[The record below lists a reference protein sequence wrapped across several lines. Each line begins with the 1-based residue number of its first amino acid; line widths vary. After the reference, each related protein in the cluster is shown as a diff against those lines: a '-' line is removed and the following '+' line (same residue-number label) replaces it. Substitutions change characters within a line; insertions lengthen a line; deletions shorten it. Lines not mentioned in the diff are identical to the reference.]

1 MKEKGK
7 GALLVVEAS
16 RLSGIFT
23 ERDALFR
30 VIAAG
35 RDPATTLLADVM
47 TPQPQT
53 MHPDEPFV
61 KALRVMHKR
70 GFRHL
75 PVVEHGRPLG
85 VVSARDALDDD
96 LYELRVELET
106 AGRRAGLIAAEVTLG
121 SRSGRDQARHAHWH
135 ARPLQSFDPVLDLPV
150 GHRQAGPQPDVF
162 GPRPDDETLDEAT
175 LLAQIPE
182 DEPVARPV
190 APPDRLDACEWRL

>member
-1 MKEKGK
+1 MSLRSLRSIVANQPPAIAEKSVTVLEAAVLMKQQGK
-7 GALLVVEAS
+7 GALLVVEGT

-35 RDPATTLLADVM
+35 RDPATTKLADVM

-85 VVSARDALDDD
+85 IVSARDALDDD
-96 LYELRVELET
+96 LYELRV
-106 AGRRAGLIAAEVTLG
+106 
-121 SRSGRDQARHAHWH
+121 D
-135 ARPLQSFDPVLDLPV
+135 
-150 GHRQAGPQPDVF
+150 
-162 GPRPDDETLDEAT
+162 
-175 LLAQIPE
+175 LAQRG
-182 DEPVARPV
+182 DER
-190 APPDRLDACEWRL
+190 D

>member
-1 MKEKGK
+1 MSLRSLRSIVAGQPPAIAEKTLTVLQAAILMKEKGK
-7 GALLVVEAS
+7 GALLVVEGT
-16 RLSGIFT
+16 RLTGIFT

-35 RDPATTLLADVM
+35 RDPATTRLADVM

-96 LYELRVELET
+96 LYDLRVELVQRVDE
-106 AGRRAGLIAAEVTLG
+106 
-121 SRSGRDQARHAHWH
+121 RD
-135 ARPLQSFDPVLDLPV
+135 
-150 GHRQAGPQPDVF
+150 
-162 GPRPDDETLDEAT
+162 
-175 LLAQIPE
+175 
-182 DEPVARPV
+182 
-190 APPDRLDACEWRL
+190 

>member
-1 MKEKGK
+1 MSLRSLRSIVAGQPPAVAEKTLTVLEAAILMKEKGK

-35 RDPATTLLADVM
+35 RDPATTLLAEVM

-53 MHPDEPFV
+53 IHPDEPFV
-61 KALRVMHKR
+61 KALRVMHNR

-96 LYELRVELET
+96 LYELRVEL
-106 AGRRAGLIAAEVTLG
+106 AQRADE
-121 SRSGRDQARHAHWH
+121 RD
-135 ARPLQSFDPVLDLPV
+135 
-150 GHRQAGPQPDVF
+150 
-162 GPRPDDETLDEAT
+162 
-175 LLAQIPE
+175 
-182 DEPVARPV
+182 
-190 APPDRLDACEWRL
+190 

>member
-1 MKEKGK
+1 MSLRSIRSIVANQPPAIAEKSVTVLEAAVLMKQQGK
-7 GALLVVEAS
+7 GALLVVESS

-35 RDPATTLLADVM
+35 RDPATTKLADVM

-61 KALRVMHKR
+61 KALRIMHKR

-85 VVSARDALDDD
+85 IVSARDALDDD
-96 LYELRVELET
+96 LYELRV
-106 AGRRAGLIAAEVTLG
+106 
-121 SRSGRDQARHAHWH
+121 D
-135 ARPLQSFDPVLDLPV
+135 
-150 GHRQAGPQPDVF
+150 
-162 GPRPDDETLDEAT
+162 
-175 LLAQIPE
+175 LAQRG
-182 DEPVARPV
+182 DER
-190 APPDRLDACEWRL
+190 D

>member
-1 MKEKGK
+1 MSLRSLRSIVATQPPAVAEKTLTVLEAAILMKEKGK

-16 RLSGIFT
+16 RLTGIFT

-53 MHPDEPFV
+53 IHPDEPFV
-61 KALRVMHKR
+61 EALRVMHKR
-70 GFRHL
+70 GFRHW

-96 LYELRVELET
+96 LYELRVEMET
-106 AGRRAGLIAAEVTLG
+106 RGDE
-121 SRSGRDQARHAHWH
+121 RD
-135 ARPLQSFDPVLDLPV
+135 
-150 GHRQAGPQPDVF
+150 
-162 GPRPDDETLDEAT
+162 
-175 LLAQIPE
+175 
-182 DEPVARPV
+182 
-190 APPDRLDACEWRL
+190 

>member
-1 MKEKGK
+1 MSLRSLRSIVAGQPPAIAEKTATVLEAAILMKQQGK
-7 GALLVVEAS
+7 GALLVVEGS
-16 RLSGIFT
+16 RLTGIFT

-35 RDPATTLLADVM
+35 RDPATTKLADVM

-61 KALRVMHKR
+61 KALRIMHKR

-96 LYELRVELET
+96 LYELRVDLVQRGDE
-106 AGRRAGLIAAEVTLG
+106 
-121 SRSGRDQARHAHWH
+121 RD
-135 ARPLQSFDPVLDLPV
+135 
-150 GHRQAGPQPDVF
+150 
-162 GPRPDDETLDEAT
+162 
-175 LLAQIPE
+175 
-182 DEPVARPV
+182 
-190 APPDRLDACEWRL
+190 

>member
-1 MKEKGK
+1 MSLRSLRSIVANQPPAIAEKSVTVLEAAVLMKRQGK
-7 GALLVVEAS
+7 GALLVVEGS

-35 RDPATTLLADVM
+35 RDPATTTLADVM

-85 VVSARDALDDD
+85 IVSARDALDDD
-96 LYELRVELET
+96 LYELRV
-106 AGRRAGLIAAEVTLG
+106 
-121 SRSGRDQARHAHWH
+121 D
-135 ARPLQSFDPVLDLPV
+135 
-150 GHRQAGPQPDVF
+150 
-162 GPRPDDETLDEAT
+162 
-175 LLAQIPE
+175 LAQRG
-182 DEPVARPV
+182 DER
-190 APPDRLDACEWRL
+190 D

>member
-1 MKEKGK
+1 MSLRSLRSIVANQPPAVAETSVTVLEAAVLMKRQGK
-7 GALLVVEAS
+7 GALLVVEGS

-35 RDPATTLLADVM
+35 RDPATTKLADVM

-61 KALRVMHKR
+61 KALRIMHKR

-85 VVSARDALDDD
+85 IVSARDALDDD
-96 LYELRVELET
+96 LYELRV
-106 AGRRAGLIAAEVTLG
+106 
-121 SRSGRDQARHAHWH
+121 D
-135 ARPLQSFDPVLDLPV
+135 
-150 GHRQAGPQPDVF
+150 
-162 GPRPDDETLDEAT
+162 
-175 LLAQIPE
+175 LAQRG
-182 DEPVARPV
+182 DER
-190 APPDRLDACEWRL
+190 D

>member
-1 MKEKGK
+1 MLSFARHVEPEMSLRSLRSIVANQPPAIAEKSVTVLEAAVLMKQQGK
-7 GALLVVEAS
+7 GALLVVEGT

-35 RDPATTLLADVM
+35 RDPATTKLADVM

-61 KALRVMHKR
+61 KALRIMHKR

-85 VVSARDALDDD
+85 IVSARDALDDD
-96 LYELRVELET
+96 LYELRV
-106 AGRRAGLIAAEVTLG
+106 
-121 SRSGRDQARHAHWH
+121 D
-135 ARPLQSFDPVLDLPV
+135 
-150 GHRQAGPQPDVF
+150 
-162 GPRPDDETLDEAT
+162 
-175 LLAQIPE
+175 LAQRG
-182 DEPVARPV
+182 DER
-190 APPDRLDACEWRL
+190 D